1 MHILEIRPSVH
12 VPLISRPEP
21 PVQVVSPLCRTTH
34 LPLRISHAPPVLG
47 LLDQSGHLVKQPR
60 LRCQGGRDATL
71 IGRKLFELSGKEG
84 WFYALA
90 TAVQEQKVG
99 DVVGLDLYA

>member
-12 VPLISRPEP
+12 VPLIRRPEP

-34 LPLRISHAPPVLG
+34 FPLGISHAPTVLG

-60 LRCQGGRDATL
+60 LRCQGGRDAML
-71 IGRKLFELSGKEG
+71 IGRKLFELGGKQG
-84 WFYALA
+84 RFYALA